1 MDFCSFYIYEN
12 WFSTSFFQP
21 HILQMLFYGG
31 KMSCIDKKHQTII
44 HRKYL
49 RIFCGFGY
57 FSYLCHK
64 IAQNMA
70 EKRGYGI
77 GLQWFPDFIKR
88 KAVYVDKTAYV
99 YKMAQSNAKNFFL
112 SRPRRFGKSLL
123 VSTLQCYFEGRKE
136 LFKGLA
142 IEQLEKDWI
151 QYPVIRLDLSN
162 GKYYD
167 LDSIYSV
174 AGGILEWYER
184 DYGLTTDNTAKL
196 GKRLADIIRA
206 AYEQT
211 GREVVVL
218 IDEYDAP
225 MLDSIHNLKLQDQLC
240 ERVRDLFSPL
250 KGQAQYLRF
259 VFLTGISKFSQLSVF
274 SELNNL
280 NVLTF
285 DPEYEGV
292 CGITEEELFTQLK
305 PDIEWLCQSM
315 NRYRSMTYDDTV
327 SELKRMY
334 DGYHFSMAMT
344 DVYNPW
350 SLFYAFEK
358 GFIDN
363 YWFSTGTP
371 SSLINLM
378 RSKQFNLPELEGF
391 EVEMSRFDAPT
402 ERINDPV
409 PVLFQSGYL
418 TIKAFDRRRNR
429 YTLGFPNEEVYHGFA
444 NSLYQYYMADYI
456 GSRERIDNALW
467 DLRDKK
473 IGFEQFIEAIRKWY
487 AGIPYSITDRNQ
499 NEQLYQSL
507 FYALLVGLGA
517 DVHAEE
523 QTSDGRMDIVLK
535 LSDAI
540 YIIEFKYDK
549 TADEAMEQI
558 LRKDYAVRFAADA
571 RPVYAVGLNISSD
584 RRTIESYEMEKLCS
598 E

>member
-1 MDFCSFYIYEN
+1 
-12 WFSTSFFQP
+12 
-21 HILQMLFYGG
+21 
-31 KMSCIDKKHQTII
+31 
-44 HRKYL
+44 
-49 RIFCGFGY
+49 
-57 FSYLCHK
+57 
-64 IAQNMA
+64 MA
-70 EKRGYGI
+70 EKRGYGV

-88 KAVYVDKTAYV
+88 GAVYVDKTAYV

-142 IEQLEKDWI
+142 IEQLEKEWI

-162 GKYYD
+162 GKYYE
-167 LDSIYSV
+167 LERLHGTVSSILHDYEERWGV
-174 AGGILEWYER
+174 AVR
-184 DYGLTTDNTAKL
+184 DEYNYDV
-196 GKRLADIIRA
+196 RLKNIIRA
-206 AYEQT
+206 AYKQT

-225 MLDSIHNLKLQDQLC
+225 MLDSIAKPELQDQI
-240 ERVRDLFSPL
+240 RDRIRNLFSPL
-250 KGQAQYLRF
+250 KAQAQYLRF

-280 NVLTF
+280 RILTF
-285 DPEYEGV
+285 DPDYEGV

-305 PDIEWLCQSM
+305 PDIERLCQRM
-315 NRYRSMTYDDTV
+315 NEYKPMTYDDTV
-327 SELKRMY
+327 AELKRMY
-334 DGYHFSMAMT
+334 DGYHFSKKMT

-350 SLFYAFEK
+350 SLIYAFDT
-358 GFIDN
+358 GDIDN

-378 RSKQFNLPELEGF
+378 RSKQFSLPELEGF

-402 ERINDPV
+402 ERISDPV

-418 TIKAFDRRRNR
+418 TIKAFDLRRNR

-473 IGFEQFIEAIRKWY
+473 ITFGQFIEAIRKWY
-487 AGIPYSITDRNQ
+487 AGIPYSITDKNQ

-523 QTSDGRMDIVLK
+523 QTSDGRMDISLK

-540 YIIEFKYDK
+540 YIIEFKYGK
-549 TADEAMEQI
+549 TASEAKEQI
-558 LRKDYAVRFAADA
+558 LRKDYAARFAGDA

-584 RRTIESYEMEKLCS
+584 RRTIESYEIVKL
-598 E
+598 